1 MLSAI
6 RSGMLDSYR
15 SLSNVSGT
23 CSTSQCTWGNH
34 TTLAVCSSVE
44 DISST
49 TLTFNGSVSI
59 QELKDRNRTLK
70 DIVGRNA
77 ATFWTDS
84 LFFPSANPART
95 NTSRETKP
103 NSKGMPSL
111 AEVYVVYW
119 PSCNGTTALKSERTD
134 PKSWRALKGTL
145 NLCMLTLDANT
156 TNGVMNTTVLDRQ
169 IDVFEPVS
177 GYKDNAVNI
186 SYYCTPTGQEPRS
199 CIDGSWWSSYAR
211 QLAQTFSGSA
221 YFEPGGDNYVYSQS
235 AMTLAQ
241 DVLGV
246 DPVSC
251 GNMSLTDHEGF
262 KGFDMRLNNVATSM
276 TNA

>member
-6 RSGMLDSYR
+6 RSGMLDTYR

-23 CSTSQCTWGNH
+23 CPTSQCTWDNH
-34 TTLAVCSSVE
+34 TTLAVCSLVE

-49 TLTFNGSVSI
+49 TVVFNGSVSI

-70 DIVGRNA
+70 DIVGSTA

-84 LFFPSANPART
+84 LFFPSANAGRT

-103 NSKGMPSL
+103 NSKGMPNL
-111 AEVYVVYW
+111 AEIYVVYW
-119 PSCNGTTALKSERTD
+119 PSCNGTSPLKTARTD

-156 TNGVMNTTVLDRQ
+156 TDGKMNTTVLDKQ
-169 IDVFEPVS
+169 INVFEPVS
-177 GYKDNAVNI
+177 GYKDYAANI
-186 SYYCTPTGQEPRS
+186 SYYCTPAGQEPRS

-235 AMTLAQ
+235 ALTLAQ

-251 GNMSLTDHEGF
+251 GNLSLTDHEGF